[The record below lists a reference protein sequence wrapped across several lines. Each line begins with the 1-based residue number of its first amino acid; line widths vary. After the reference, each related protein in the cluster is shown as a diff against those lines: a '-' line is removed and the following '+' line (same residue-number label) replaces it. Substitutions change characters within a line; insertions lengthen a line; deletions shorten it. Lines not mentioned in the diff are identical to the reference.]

1 MTTKRKLI
9 LTTLAKLGTSILD
22 DLTEATRL
30 QRKNLQD
37 NLKACVDEGLVD
49 KIKDDVTGL
58 PAYKVSQKGQKW
70 LANQNSSEPSRKELF
85 ESLFEYKDGELY
97 WKVSKGTAKAGAK
110 AGTKKPYGTNNADIY
125 EFVTVDGKEYP
136 AHRLIFEMFHG
147 YAPEFVDHIDRNPL
161 NNKIENLRAASKSEN
176 LCNRGATSLNT
187 SGFKGV
193 HFDKQKNKW
202 AAEIVKEGK
211 RTRLGFFSTAE
222 EASAAYEAG
231 SKAIHGEFSPFI
243 SGYHIESPQPAV
255 GPITPAAAHCAT
267 LLASETP
274 GKGAD
279 VIEPPK
285 PDDAP
290 AAVCSDEIKELGIA
304 NDWLRCELDAANEE
318 LERVRAELKEANR
331 RGNEMA
337 YELINTPVTC
347 VEHMGYAIMPDYP
360 DIILHQ
366 TLASARAEAEQ
377 TVGIE
382 PGGPVHVVAI
392 IDTAEL
398 SVTWKRAA

>member
-37 NLKACVDEGLVD
+37 NLKACVDEGLVY

-58 PAYKVSQKGQKW
+58 PAYKVSPKGTKW
-70 LANQNSSEPSRKELF
+70 LANDKSGSAEKAPIPTLLTVAPRSS
-85 ESLFEYKDGELY
+85 
-97 WKVSKGTAKAGAK
+97 
-110 AGTKKPYGTNNADIY
+110 
-125 EFVTVDGKEYP
+125 VT
-136 AHRLIFEMFHG
+136 
-147 YAPEFVDHIDRNPL
+147 
-161 NNKIENLRAASKSEN
+161 
-176 LCNRGATSLNT
+176 
-187 SGFKGV
+187 
-193 HFDKQKNKW
+193 Q
-202 AAEIVKEGK
+202 
-211 RTRLGFFSTAE
+211 
-222 EASAAYEAG
+222 AG
-231 SKAIHGEFSPFI
+231 SGE
-243 SGYHIESPQPAV
+243 
-255 GPITPAAAHCAT
+255 ITPAAAHCAT